1 MDMATI
7 TRRAALGALGS
18 LLGLGLSG
26 TLALVPAEAKKHKKH
41 KKHKTR
47 RRRAGETPL
56 PTPTDPGIC
65 PAGTFRVEDRCALS
79 CDTGCIGGTC
89 FSDIEGQ
96 DFCGLAIVS
105 CNAIPQVCGNNAECG
120 VQELCAQTLCGSPTT
135 PPERRC
141 VPLLS

>member
-1 MDMATI
+1 MATL
-7 TRRAALGALGS
+7 TRRTALGALGS
-18 LLGLGLSG
+18 LLGLGLSE
-26 TLALVPAEAKKHKKH
+26 TFALVPAEAKKHNKH

-47 RRRAGETPL
+47 RRRAGETPLPL

-105 CNAIPQVCGNNAECG
+105 CNAIPQVCSNNAECG
-120 VQELCAQTLCGSPTT
+120 VQELCAQTLCGSPTA